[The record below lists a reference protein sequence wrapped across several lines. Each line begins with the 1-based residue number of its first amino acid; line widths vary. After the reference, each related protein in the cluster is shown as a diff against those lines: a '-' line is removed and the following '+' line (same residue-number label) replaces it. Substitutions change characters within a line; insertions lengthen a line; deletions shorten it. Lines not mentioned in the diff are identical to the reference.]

1 MKKIVSVLLILLM
14 FSLSACKKENTTSS
28 KLDTNVQSD
37 ISSMGAS
44 IESSTA
50 SEENSVTTPSMNA
63 EIKQLIKDELSKIE
77 VSKGQTTI
85 DEQKLINDITNN
97 VLEQLSNRDKF
108 VVGEEVSSL
117 FGTEFDFPFD
127 SYYNSK
133 GLNETAKIKSF
144 KIVKLSENTNRN
156 YREWEEIGGGVKFVR
171 YKYKVSVTGEVNK
184 KHSGSKIQIWL
195 SEDDFAEYSN
205 YSPRVIINTDG
216 SFSIEWISCSNKN
229 INQTAIENIFVDS
242 KEDEVT

>member
-1 MKKIVSVLLILLM
+1 MKKFLALVMTFIIT
-14 FSLSACKKENTTSS
+14 FTFIACKNNNGSSSNTSIIEKTNDKKETTSKENTIKNDIQISTEEIKKLINEELNKIGTSS
-28 KLDTNVQSD
+28 EQP
-37 ISSMGAS
+37 I
-44 IESSTA
+44 
-50 SEENSVTTPSMNA
+50 
-63 EIKQLIKDELSKIE
+63 
-77 VSKGQTTI
+77 I
-85 DEQKLINDITNN
+85 DEQKLISDVTNN

-108 VVGEEVSSL
+108 VAGEEVSSL
-117 FGTEFDFPFD
+117 FGAKFEFPFD

-144 KIVKLSENTNRN
+144 KIVKLSENTNKN

-171 YKYKVSVTGEVNK
+171 YKYKVSVKGAVSK

-205 YSPRVIINTDG
+205 YSPRVTINTDG